1 MRTYAYEPAHY
12 IPSCCADFDLLLD
25 PFLQEELLKSYLRD
39 NLVELSLKKYHDHSI
54 AQGSLDALCDL
65 TSLQTLQIRPLHMAD
80 TWEVTSK
87 LSQLKSLRSFHF
99 QRGVLSGNLV
109 AALGSLPALTELK
122 SSCIPGQCFAMSN
135 SQFTSLRSFTKSSNA
150 LYDCAP
156 TAFRLQLPQGDSH
169 AMLTEGHAL
178 GMLRKLSLHD
188 CIFSCLLSPPNL
200 QSLACLRKIKF
211 KNCRFRPEMWLE
223 QALQGATQIERM
235 TIVDCK
241 LKAVP
246 ASLCQLVRLKNL
258 TLADNRLHH
267 LPPEF
272 GQLTALNFLGL
283 YNNDWTSVPEV
294 LESMV
299 HLKEISLA
307 YSAVEMQVTRPLT
320 FLLKFQSLLAF
331 NIAQGVQGLWDS
343 TSMYYIGQMVAATD
357 SAFLNT
363 SRRRPQ
369 FLW

>member
-1 MRTYAYEPAHY
+1 M
-12 IPSCCADFDLLLD
+12 
-25 PFLQEELLKSYLRD
+25 KSYLRD
-39 NLVELSLKKYHDHSI
+39 NLVELSLKKYHDNSI
-54 AQGSLDALCDL
+54 AQGSLDGLSDL
-65 TSLQTLQIRPLHMAD
+65 SSLQTLQIRPLHMAD

-87 LSQLKSLRSFHF
+87 LSQLTSLRSFHF

-122 SSCIPGQCFAMSN
+122 SSCIPGQIFAMRN

-156 TAFRLQLPQGDSH
+156 TGFLLQLPQGDSH

-188 CIFSCLLSPPNL
+188 CIFNCHLPPPNL
-200 QSLACLRKIKF
+200 QSLGCLRKIKF

-223 QALQGATQIERM
+223 KALQAATQIERM
-235 TIVDCK
+235 TIVDCR

-246 ASLCQLVRLKNL
+246 ASLCQLVGLKNL
-258 TLADNRLHH
+258 TLADNDLHY

-272 GQLTALNFLGL
+272 AQLTALKFLGL

-294 LESMV
+294 LEKMV
-299 HLKEISLA
+299 YLKEISLA
-307 YSAVEMQVTRPLT
+307 YSADEMQVTRPLT

-331 NIAQGVQGLWDS
+331 NIAQGPQGGWDS
-343 TSMYYIGQMVAATD
+343 TSMYYIGQMVAAMD
-357 SAFLNT
+357 SAFLNS